1 LGSTYVTKGLTEA
14 MRVLFTT
21 WAWPSHLYALVP
33 LASAFRAAGHEVL
46 IASQPALKPE
56 IERTGLPGAV
66 VGENVDAVAMVR
78 GYVLPSAAGESAG
91 GPQAPK
97 EGKGP
102 RALRMFSAHA
112 ESMTDGLVDLA
123 RDWRAD
129 AVVYEPTALAGPL
142 AAAAVGIPAI
152 RVLYGT
158 DLMLRARKLLPELL
172 SPLIERH
179 GVTDFDPLGA
189 VTVDPCP
196 DTFQVPTDYPRLP
209 MRHVPYNGV
218 GGSPGP
224 LGRPAP
230 GVRRVLV
237 TWGHT
242 MARLSPTLFLAG
254 EMAAA
259 LRGADTEV
267 VLAVTA
273 AQRELL
279 DPALLS
285 SGPGTV
291 HVVEDAPLHTLMPDT
306 DLVVAHGG
314 AGTVLTSLRA
324 GVPLLLVPQL
334 PDHTGHAGRVFA
346 AGAGEVLSRDEATP
360 QRLREEAGRLLDP
373 EAGAAVRE
381 TARRLRAEML
391 DRPSPADIVNELRTK
406 VIACAA

>member
-1 LGSTYVTKGLTEA
+1 
-14 MRVLFTT
+14 M
-21 WAWPSHLYALVP
+21 
-33 LASAFRAAGHEVL
+33 
-46 IASQPALKPE
+46 
-56 IERTGLPGAV
+56 
-66 VGENVDAVAMVR
+66 
-78 GYVLPSAAGESAG
+78 
-91 GPQAPK
+91 
-97 EGKGP
+97 
-102 RALRMFSAHA
+102 
-112 ESMTDGLVDLA
+112 
-123 RDWRAD
+123 
-129 AVVYEPTALAGPL
+129 
-142 AAAAVGIPAI
+142 
-152 RVLYGT
+152 LYGT

-172 SPLIERH
+172 APLIERH

-196 DTFQVPTDYPRLP
+196 DTFQVATDYPRLP

-218 GGSPGP
+218 GRPAGP
-224 LGRPAP
+224 LGPPAP

-254 EMAAA
+254 EVAAA

-291 HVVEDAPLHTLMPDT
+291 HVVEDAPLHALVPDT

>member
-1 LGSTYVTKGLTEA
+1 

-46 IASQPALKPE
+46 IASQPALKGE
-56 IERTGLPGAV
+56 IERTGLPAAV
-66 VGENVDAVAMVR
+66 VGEDVDAVGMVR
-78 GYVLPSAAGESAG
+78 GYVLPSSAGESAG
-91 GPQAPK
+91 GPQAPR

-112 ESMTDGLVDLA
+112 ESMTDGLVELA
-123 RDWRAD
+123 RSWRAD
-129 AVVYEPTALAGPL
+129 AVVYEPTALAGPI
-142 AAAAVGIPAI
+142 AAAAVNVPAI

-158 DLMLRARKLLPELL
+158 DLMLRARALLPDVLAPLL
-172 SPLIERH
+172 ERH

-196 DTFQVPTDYPRLP
+196 DTFQVPTDYARLP
-209 MRHVPYNGV
+209 VRHVPYNGV
-218 GGSPGP
+218 GTSPGP
-224 LGRPAP
+224 LPAPAP

-242 MARLSPTLFLAG
+242 MARLSPDLFLAG
-254 EMAAA
+254 EVAGA
-259 LRGADTEV
+259 LRAPDTEV
-267 VLAVTA
+267 VLAVTSS
-273 AQRELL
+273 QR
-279 DPALLS
+279 ALLE
-285 SGPGTV
+285 PELV
-291 HVVEDAPLHTLMPDT
+291 PKVRVVTDAPLHTLLPGT

-314 AGTVLTSLRA
+314 AGTVLASLRA

-360 QRLREEAGRLLDP
+360 RRLREEAGRLLDP
-373 EAGAAVRE
+373 VAGAAVRK
-381 TARRLRAEML
+381 TARGLRERML
-391 DRPSPADIVNELRTK
+391 RTPTPADIVNELRTK
-406 VIACAA
+406 VITCAA

>member
-1 LGSTYVTKGLTEA
+1 

-46 IASQPALKPE
+46 IASQPALKQE
-56 IERTGLPGAV
+56 IERTGLPAAV
-66 VGENVDAVAMVR
+66 VGEDVDAVGMVR
-78 GYVLPSAAGESAG
+78 GYVLPSAAGEAAG

-102 RALRMFSAHA
+102 RALRMFWAHA

-129 AVVYEPTALAGPL
+129 AVVYEPTALAGPI

-172 SPLIERH
+172 SPLAERH

-218 GGSPGP
+218 GMTPGP
-224 LGRPAP
+224 LGAPAP

-242 MARLSPTLFLAG
+242 MARLSPGLFLAG
-254 EMAAA
+254 EVADA

-273 AQRELL
+273 AQRGLL
-279 DPALLS
+279 EPALLS
-285 SGPGTV
+285 GPGAV
-291 HVVEDAPLHTLMPDT
+291 RVVEDAPLHALMPGT

-314 AGTVLTSLRA
+314 AGTVLTALRG

-381 TARRLRAEML
+381 TARRLRAEMR
-391 DRPSPADIVNELRTK
+391 DRPSPSDIVNELRTK
-406 VIACAA
+406 VISCAA